1 MTTRQAIG
9 SFPRSENTPAH
20 RKTALPEDAPFLRPG
35 MFLSHEACPL
45 VGQRA
50 GPEGEFHVE
59 HWKAGQGA
67 RTQLPTPVP
76 WDRPLPHVLSRVG
89 LSFLAPQGRA
99 PQQRD
104 DWHSHSRAICEV
116 ETGKQEGRVL
126 LPGPV
131 SAPRQWRVA
140 GLPPA
145 GTKRHRPTRGHRR
158 GLHPV
163 RTLLAPWSHLP
174 LTL

>member
-1 MTTRQAIG
+1 MRHVHWWVKGRA
-9 SFPRSENTPAH
+9 
-20 RKTALPEDAPFLRPG
+20 
-35 MFLSHEACPL
+35 
-45 VGQRA
+45 QRA
-50 GPEGEFHVE
+50 SSMLNTGRWVRGPEPSSPLLFPGT
-59 HWKAGQGA
+59 A
-67 RTQLPTPVP
+67 
-76 WDRPLPHVLSRVG
+76 PLPHVLSRVG

-104 DWHSHSRAICEV
+104 DWHSHSRAICKV
-116 ETGKQEGRVL
+116 ETGKQEGRVM

-158 GLHPV
+158 GLHLV